1 MKNKSVIK
9 LSAGIAVIGAALS
22 LPVHAEDAKTIW
34 TKTCAACHG
43 KDGKGN
49 TKMGKKVDVKDYTDA
64 KVQAE
69 MKDDQAVKTIK
80 QGLKDDKGKE
90 RMKPYDQLTDEEA
103 KSLVAYM
110 REFKAK

>member
-1 MKNKSVIK
+1 
-9 LSAGIAVIGAALS
+9 
-22 LPVHAEDAKTIW
+22 
-34 TKTCAACHG
+34 
-43 KDGKGN
+43 
-49 TKMGKKVDVKDYTDA
+49 VDVKDYTDA

-69 MKDDQAVKTIK
+69 MKDDQAIKTIK

-90 RMKPYDQLTDEEA
+90 RMKAYDQLTDEEA